1 VERAHR
7 DGWRRMGSG
16 CGGERGGGE
25 SKIKKK
31 IKVV

>member
-1 VERAHR
+1 MDGGGWAAVAGER
-7 DGWRRMGSG
+7 
-16 CGGERGGGE
+16 ERGGGE